1 MRKLFVLLGVGA
13 LVAMSFAQTAGPK
26 GGGPQGPGKG
36 GQERMRGGMMGGK
49 RIFDQLNLTAA
60 QKTKMEALREKMR
73 ADMKANFEKGSKPDA
88 AKVKAAMDK
97 YQKDIMAILTPA
109 QQTKYKALLEEMKAK
124 RGQGGPGGPG
134 GANKVKAGAGGAKK
148 GGGGQ

>member
-124 RGQGGPGGPG
+124 RGQGGPGG
-134 GANKVKAGAGGAKK
+134 ANKGKAGAGAGGAKK
-148 GGGGQ
+148 GGGGL

>member
-1 MRKLFVLLGVGA
+1 MKKLFVSMGVVA
-13 LVAMSFAQTAGPK
+13 LFALSAFSFGQTAGPK
-26 GGGPQGPGKG
+26 GGAGQGPGKG

-88 AKVKAAMDK
+88 TKVKAAMDK
-97 YQKDIMAILTPA
+97 YQKEIMAILTPE
-109 QQTKYKALLEEMKAK
+109 QQKKYKALLEEMKKK

-134 GANKVKAGAGGAKK
+134 GAGAGAGAKK
-148 GGGGQ
+148 GGGGL